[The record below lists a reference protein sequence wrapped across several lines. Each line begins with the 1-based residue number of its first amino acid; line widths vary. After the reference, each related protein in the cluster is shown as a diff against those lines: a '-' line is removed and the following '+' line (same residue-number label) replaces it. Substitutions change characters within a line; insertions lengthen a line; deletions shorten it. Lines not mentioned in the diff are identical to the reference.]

1 MYHLPDTLYEQE
13 KMPRRAKRL
22 FVDTFSQHH
31 KLNAGDEEAAM
42 QKARQ
47 ALEERYV
54 RVNDLQWIPR
64 RAAYEII
71 RDDMSSD
78 SDGPAASPPG
88 DHARPN
94 RDKRRVSYSSSDSSA
109 RSSDDQLIS
118 ARGSDDQLISTRSSD
133 DHLVGAGK
141 ARRPARKKKRI
152 GKVVASQKFVGGGAQ
167 YSTDDDED
175 DY

>member
-1 MYHLPDTLYEQE
+1 MYHLPDTLYEEE
-13 KMPRRAKRL
+13 KMPRRAKEL
-22 FVDTFSQHH
+22 FVNTFSQHH
-31 KLNAGDEEAAM
+31 KLNAGDEGAAM

-78 SDGPAASPPG
+78 SDNSRTLPPSERG
-88 DHARPN
+88 NDN
-94 RDKRRVSYSSSDSSA
+94 RLNNDKRRAKESISSDSSSA
-109 RSSDDQLIS
+109 RSTDDE
-118 ARGSDDQLISTRSSD
+118 
-133 DHLVGAGK
+133 LVSIGK
-141 ARRPARKKKRI
+141 ERTKPPTSKKKRA
-152 GKVVASQKFVGGGAQ
+152 GKVVASQKFVDKNAR
-167 YSTDDDED
+167 YSTDED

>member
-1 MYHLPDTLYEQE
+1 MHHLPDTLYEEE
-13 KMPRRAKRL
+13 KMPRRAKQL
-22 FVDTFSQHH
+22 FVNTFSQHH
-31 KLNAGDEEAAM
+31 KLNAGDEGAAM

-78 SDGPAASPPG
+78 SDGPRELPDRGSEF
-88 DHARPN
+88 RLST
-94 RDKRRVSYSSSDSSA
+94 DKRRASKTNSISDSSSA
-109 RSSDDQLIS
+109 PSSDDE
-118 ARGSDDQLISTRSSD
+118 
-133 DHLVGAGK
+133 LVDTGEEHIVNTGGERTQRTAFMKKPAGK
-141 ARRPARKKKRI
+141 VA
-152 GKVVASQKFVGGGAQ
+152 ASQKYVGKTAN
-167 YSTDDDED
+167 YSSDED